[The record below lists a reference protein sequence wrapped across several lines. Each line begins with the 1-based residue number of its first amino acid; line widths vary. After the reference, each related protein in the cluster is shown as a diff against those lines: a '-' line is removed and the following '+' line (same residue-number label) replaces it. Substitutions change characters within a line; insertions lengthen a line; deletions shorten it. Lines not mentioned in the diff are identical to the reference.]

1 MACNGRFRWVT
12 KPFKRWAFAKGVE
25 VTNRWCR
32 FFATKYIVK
41 YLRYV
46 GKDVPAVLPRHL
58 GDEQSKPAG
67 RLPPQMDHRQNLRLA
82 EHLTDILMPAADT
95 PPTEDSRPLRA
106 TLEEAIAVALISGKA
121 TRPLAPGGAYI
132 PLSPTPNSSPTT
144 RSSGQQ
150 GIGIVLDLAEY
161 AEGLGKA
168 IDENRGLDHS
178 KVRDYSKP

>member
-46 GKDVPAVLPRHL
+46 GKDVPAVLPRHSGQN
-58 GDEQSKPAG
+58 GDAPPKPVG
-67 RLPPQMDHRQNLRLA
+67 QLPPKMDHRQNLRLA
-82 EHLTDILMPAADT
+82 EQLTDILMPAADT
-95 PPTEDSRPLRA
+95 PPVDDSRPLRA

-121 TRPLAPGGAYI
+121 PGGAYMA
-132 PLSPTPNSSPTT
+132 LSAPPDSSPAA
-144 RSSGQQ
+144 RPSGQQ
-150 GIGIVLDLAEY
+150 P
-161 AEGLGKA
+161 
-168 IDENRGLDHS
+168 
-178 KVRDYSKP
+178 VRLRSTTTGSA